1 MEVEDVR
8 CLCDVVKLRKEV
20 KRLMKRD
27 EAWQLVCEWIQNENM
42 RKHLLAVEAAM
53 RFYARKFGEDEEKWG
68 LVGLLHDLDYEK
80 HPEPPEHPI
89 VGANFLRERGLPEDM
104 VKAIAAHA
112 DWTGIPRDTLMAKA
126 LFACDELTG
135 FLVACA
141 LVMPNKKLSEVR
153 VDTVIRK
160 MKDKSFARKVSRED
174 IVRGAE
180 ELGIPLEEHIANVLT
195 AMNGISD
202 QLGL

>member
-1 MEVEDVR
+1 MTREQ
-8 CLCDVVKLRKEV
+8 
-20 KRLMKRD
+20 
-27 EAWQLVCEWIQNENM
+27 AWQLVCEWIQNENM

-68 LVGLLHDLDYEK
+68 LVGLLHDLDYER
-80 HPEPPEHPI
+80 HPDPPEHPQ
-89 VGANFLRERGLPEDM
+89 VGANFLREQGLPEDM
-104 VKAIAAHA
+104 VQAILAHA
-112 DWTGIPRDTLMAKA
+112 DWTGVPRETLMAKA

-141 LVMPNKKLSEVR
+141 LVMPNKKLSEVK
-153 VDTVIRK
+153 VDTVLRK

-174 IVRGAE
+174 IVKGAQ

-195 AMNGISD
+195 AMNEIAEK
-202 QLGL
+202 LGL

>member
-1 MEVEDVR
+1 MTRE
-8 CLCDVVKLRKEV
+8 
-20 KRLMKRD
+20 

-80 HPEPPEHPI
+80 HPDLPEHPQ
-89 VGANFLRERGLPEDM
+89 VGANFLKERGLPEDM
-104 VKAIAAHA
+104 VNAILAHA
-112 DWTGIPRDTLMAKA
+112 DWTGVPRDTLMAKA

-141 LVMPNKKLSEVR
+141 LVMPSKKLREVR

-174 IVRGAE
+174 IIRGAQ

-195 AMNGISD
+195 AMNGIAD
-202 QLGL
+202 ELGL

>member
-1 MEVEDVR
+1 
-8 CLCDVVKLRKEV
+8 
-20 KRLMKRD
+20 
-27 EAWQLVCEWIQNENM
+27 
-42 RKHLLAVEAAM
+42 M

-80 HPEPPEHPI
+80 HPDPPEHPQ
-89 VGANFLRERGLPEDM
+89 VGANFLREQGLPEDM
-104 VKAIAAHA
+104 VNAILAHA
-112 DWTGIPRDTLMAKA
+112 DWTGVPRDTLMAKA

-141 LVMPNKKLSEVR
+141 LVMPNKKLREVR

-174 IVRGAE
+174 IIRGTQ
-180 ELGIPLEEHIANVLT
+180 ELGILLEEHIANVLT
-195 AMNGISD
+195 AMNGIAD
-202 QLGL
+202 ELGL

>member
-1 MEVEDVR
+1 MTRE
-8 CLCDVVKLRKEV
+8 
-20 KRLMKRD
+20 

-80 HPEPPEHPI
+80 HPNSPEHPQ
-89 VGANFLRERGLPEDM
+89 VGANFLKERGLPEDM
-104 VKAIAAHA
+104 VNAILAHA
-112 DWTGIPRDTLMAKA
+112 DWTGVPRDTLMAKA

-141 LVMPNKKLSEVR
+141 LVMPSKKLREVR

-160 MKDKSFARKVSRED
+160 MKDKSFARKVSREN
-174 IVRGAE
+174 IIRGAQ

-195 AMNGISD
+195 AMNGIAD
-202 QLGL
+202 ELGL

>member
-1 MEVEDVR
+1 MR
-8 CLCDVVKLRKEV
+8 
-20 KRLMKRD
+20 RD
-27 EAWQLVCEWIQNENM
+27 EAWQIVCEWIRNENM

-53 RFYARKFGEDEEKWG
+53 RFYARKFGEEEEKWG

-80 HPEPPEHPI
+80 YPHPPEHPTF
-89 VGANFLRERGLPEDM
+89 GANFLKEKGLPEDI

-112 DWTGIPRDTLMAKA
+112 DWTGIPRDTLMAKT

-153 VDTVIRK
+153 VETVINK

-174 IVRGAE
+174 IIRGAE
-180 ELGIPLEEHIANVLT
+180 ELGIPLEEHIGNVLT
-195 AMNGISD
+195 AMEDIAEV
-202 QLGL
+202 LGL

>member
-1 MEVEDVR
+1 
-8 CLCDVVKLRKEV
+8 
-20 KRLMKRD
+20 
-27 EAWQLVCEWIQNENM
+27 
-42 RKHLLAVEAAM
+42 
-53 RFYARKFGEDEEKWG
+53 
-68 LVGLLHDLDYEK
+68 
-80 HPEPPEHPI
+80 
-89 VGANFLRERGLPEDM
+89 M
-104 VKAIAAHA
+104 VNAILAHA
-112 DWTGIPRDTLMAKA
+112 DWTGVPRDTLMAKA

-141 LVMPNKKLSEVR
+141 LVMPSKKLREVR

-174 IVRGAE
+174 IIRGAQ

-202 QLGL
+202 ELGL

>member
-1 MEVEDVR
+1 MTRE
-8 CLCDVVKLRKEV
+8 
-20 KRLMKRD
+20 

-80 HPEPPEHPI
+80 HPNPPEHPQ
-89 VGANFLRERGLPEDM
+89 VGANFLKKRGLPEDM
-104 VKAIAAHA
+104 VNAILAHA
-112 DWTGIPRDTLMAKA
+112 DWTGVPRDTLMAKA

-141 LVMPNKKLSEVR
+141 LVMPSKKLREVR

-160 MKDKSFARKVSRED
+160 MKDKSFARKVSREN
-174 IVRGAE
+174 IIRGAQ

-195 AMNGISD
+195 AMNGIAD
-202 QLGL
+202 ELGL

>member
-1 MEVEDVR
+1 MTREQ
-8 CLCDVVKLRKEV
+8 
-20 KRLMKRD
+20 
-27 EAWQLVCEWIQNENM
+27 AWRWVCQWVSNDNL

-68 LVGLLHDLDYEK
+68 LVGLLHDLDYER
-80 HPEPPEHPI
+80 HPDPPEHPQ
-89 VGANFLRERGLPEDM
+89 VGADFLREKGLPDEL
-104 VKAIAAHA
+104 VRAILSHA
-112 DWTGIPRDTLMAKA
+112 DWTGVPRDTLIAKA

-141 LVMPNKKLSEVR
+141 LVMPGKKLSEVK
-153 VDTVIRK
+153 VESVLRK

-174 IVRGAE
+174 IMKGAE
-180 ELGIPLEEHIANVLT
+180 ELGIPLEEHVANVLT
-195 AMNGISD
+195 AMNGIAD

>member
-1 MEVEDVR
+1 MTRE
-8 CLCDVVKLRKEV
+8 
-20 KRLMKRD
+20 

-80 HPEPPEHPI
+80 HPDPPEHPQ
-89 VGANFLRERGLPEDM
+89 VGANFLREQGLPEDM
-104 VKAIAAHA
+104 VNAILAHA
-112 DWTGIPRDTLMAKA
+112 DWTGVPRDTLMAKA

-141 LVMPNKKLSEVR
+141 LVMPNKKLREVR

-174 IVRGAE
+174 IIRGTQ

-195 AMNGISD
+195 AMNGIAD
-202 QLGL
+202 ELGL

>member
-1 MEVEDVR
+1 MTRE
-8 CLCDVVKLRKEV
+8 
-20 KRLMKRD
+20 

-80 HPEPPEHPI
+80 HPNPPEHPQ
-89 VGANFLRERGLPEDM
+89 VGANFLKERGLPEDM
-104 VKAIAAHA
+104 VNAILAHA
-112 DWTGIPRDTLMAKA
+112 DWTGVPRDTLMAKA

-141 LVMPNKKLSEVR
+141 LVMPSKKLSEVR

-160 MKDKSFARKVSRED
+160 MKDKSFARKVNREN
-174 IVRGAE
+174 IIRGAQ

-195 AMNGISD
+195 AMNGIAD
-202 QLGL
+202 ELGL

>member
-1 MEVEDVR
+1 MTRE
-8 CLCDVVKLRKEV
+8 
-20 KRLMKRD
+20 

-80 HPEPPEHPI
+80 HPDPPEHPQ
-89 VGANFLRERGLPEDM
+89 VGANFLREQGLPEDM
-104 VKAIAAHA
+104 VNAILAHA
-112 DWTGIPRDTLMAKA
+112 DWTGVPRDTLMAKA

-141 LVMPNKKLSEVR
+141 LVMPSKKLREVR

-174 IVRGAE
+174 IIRGAQ

-195 AMNGISD
+195 AMNGIAD
-202 QLGL
+202 ELGL

>member
-1 MEVEDVR
+1 
-8 CLCDVVKLRKEV
+8 
-20 KRLMKRD
+20 
-27 EAWQLVCEWIQNENM
+27 
-42 RKHLLAVEAAM
+42 
-53 RFYARKFGEDEEKWG
+53 
-68 LVGLLHDLDYEK
+68 
-80 HPEPPEHPI
+80 
-89 VGANFLRERGLPEDM
+89 

-112 DWTGIPRDTLMAKA
+112 DWTGIPRDTLMAKV

-195 AMNGISD
+195 AMNGIAD
-202 QLGL
+202 ILGL